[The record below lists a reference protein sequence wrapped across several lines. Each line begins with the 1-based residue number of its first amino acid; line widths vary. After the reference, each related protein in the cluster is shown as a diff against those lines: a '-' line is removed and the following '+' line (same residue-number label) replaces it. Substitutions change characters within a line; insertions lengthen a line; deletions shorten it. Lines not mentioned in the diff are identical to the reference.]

1 MTRKTTTKQS
11 SDNGQGAPVDEM
23 GFYYLPKELLMEY
36 RAKDSE
42 FRHAHLSLRMV
53 DQELNALL
61 TQHPEI
67 AQKMAEKDALTQE
80 CTNRKDALV
89 DVHHTIEQIYD
100 VLIQNIGIDDL
111 TGRLHHIVEGKPQ
124 FAADGQPVLLRPEPV
139 PSVRTPRRVPKK
151 SKTT

>member
-1 MTRKTTTKQS
+1 MTRKTTTQQS
-11 SDNGQGAPVDEM
+11 NSNGQGAPVDEM

-53 DQELNALL
+53 GQELNALL

-67 AQKMAEKDALTQE
+67 AQKMAEKEALAAE
-80 CTNRKDALV
+80 CNNRKAALLE
-89 DVHHTIEQIYD
+89 VHSSIEQIYA
-100 VLIQNIGIDDL
+100 VKIQNIGIDDL

-124 FAADGQPVLLRPEPV
+124 FAADGQPVLLRPEPA
-139 PSVRTPRRVPKK
+139 PPVRTPRRVPKK

>member
-111 TGRLHHIVEGKPQ
+111 TGRMHHHIEGKPQ
-124 FAADGQPVLLRPEPV
+124 FADGQPVLLRPEPTLLI
-139 PSVRTPRRVPKK
+139 RTPRRVPKK